1 MPRYI
6 GYGFTGT
13 ANTTVVTP
21 ALNGGVTDSKYNAGV
36 WSISDS
42 SGKEYSL
49 FTRRKQGNWLTT
61 TRGEPY
67 IFDTMF
73 GNVILQTPA
82 AAAYADESIYGHT
95 FTVNTATDNGDGSI
109 SLTAA
114 TQNAYF
120 NVDWPRT
127 HFYNGDFMVEF
138 ELTTPST
145 IVSGYKY
152 LISSGKD
159 GSNYFAWTFGLYSAS
174 GTTGNLYINV
184 TDASGSYDLNSRIV
198 AGHTLS
204 QSTTYNVRFGRIDKW
219 LIFWV
224 DDVVVE
230 IIYLAT
236 NGFGSFSTG
245 SQIYFGDPFG
255 ANSAL
260 ATIGR
265 LRITRGF
272 NQHFVNATVT
282 DDNGVSLENHTLC
295 VADNVATSISSAI
308 ACRGNIND
316 STAIQAGMYLR
327 ADGSASY
334 SPGTGAFCVRFW
346 FKAPSSTVSS
356 IHVLTNADLTNST
369 THDWVVYVSTGGLL
383 GVYDYVSAAVLAVGT
398 TDMHD
403 GAWHYCVAARDGSG
417 NVSVFVDGTREATAS
432 NSVDLG
438 NASYD
443 ILIGTGLT
451 GGEDLYLISDIELI
465 VGATPID
472 PTSSSHTVPTDY
484 VTTHANSVLHIKG
497 NWRDDGFNTSG
508 WATAVGSNDA
518 CSHFHAGIYVGTGA
532 SKTVPLPFD
541 ISGGGALLINPLTNT
556 HISTFQSTLQGVGNQ
571 VEMAGTAEAAVATS
585 ITAFGASAFSIGTD
599 ASVNTSGVGYA
610 FWAFHMPD
618 SVSESLD
625 GGTIDWIYNDTSK
638 VALGLFDRASGSA
651 TIAVDLT
658 FLGLSG
664 APCILIK
671 NLDNGVGEWYIWSSL
686 LTSGYYQA
694 LTTASA
700 ATNAGAPAGFG
711 NNTIFVAPTA
721 STLTLGNAGFVG
733 GNGTVGV
740 DRILIMVFGDSDFVA
755 TAVDPAGST
764 ASSFSFA
771 DTGFT
776 RTPASATIDIAS
788 GGTTYKHLLDRAV
801 GGNSNTGAKRRFAT
815 PYIAD
820 YVTEAGFF
828 TRDGDY
834 VTGTGLTQTTTYLPF
849 VIK

>member
-1 MPRYI
+1 MLNRPEI
-6 GYGFTGT
+6 LLP
-13 ANTTVVTP
+13 TP
-21 ALNGGVTDSKYNAGV
+21 SAGGDA
-36 WSISDS
+36 
-42 SGKEYSL
+42 
-49 FTRRKQGNWLTT
+49 
-61 TRGEPY
+61 
-67 IFDTMF
+67 DTMF
-73 GNVILQTPA
+73 GNVVLQTPA
-82 AAAYADESIYGHT
+82 TGAYADESIYQHT
-95 FTVNTATDNGDGSI
+95 FNVGTVTDNGDGSI
-109 SLTAA
+109 SITAA
-114 TQNAYF
+114 NQNAYF
-120 NVDWPRT
+120 TMDWPRG

-138 ELTTPST
+138 ELTTPTT
-145 IVSGYKY
+145 IVTGYRY
-152 LISSGKD
+152 MIASGKN
-159 GSNYFAWTFGLYSAS
+159 GSNWFAWAVGLNSAS
-174 GTTGNLYINV
+174 GTTGNLYVSIRDSAGAN
-184 TDASGSYDLNSRIV
+184 SLNRDV

-236 NGFGSFSTG
+236 NGIGGFSTESLFYLG
-245 SQIYFGDPFG
+245 SPFG
-255 ANSAL
+255 TSAL
-260 ATIGR
+260 VTFGR
-265 LRITRGF
+265 IRITRGF

-282 DDNGVSLENHTLC
+282 DENGVSLENHTLC
-295 VADNVATSISSAI
+295 VADDVATSISSAI
-308 ACRGNIND
+308 VCRGNIND

-346 FKAPSSTVSS
+346 FKAPSSTSSS
-356 IHVLTNADLTNST
+356 IHVLSNGSLTNTT
-369 THDWVVYVSTGGLL
+369 THDWVVFVSAGGLL
-383 GVYDYVSAAVLAVGT
+383 GVYDYISGGAPLAIGT

-417 NVSVFVDGTREATAS
+417 NMAVFVDGTREATGS

-443 ILIGTGLT
+443 ILIGTDPT

-532 SKTVPLPFD
+532 SKTVSLPFD
-541 ISGGGALLINPLTNT
+541 ISGGGALLINPLTST

-599 ASVNTSGVGYA
+599 ASVNTNGVGYA

-625 GGTIDWIYNDTSK
+625 GGTINWIYNDTSK

-671 NLDNGVGEWYIWSSL
+671 NLDSTDGWYIWSSL

-694 LTTASA
+694 FTAASA
-700 ATNAGAPAGFG
+700 ETNSGAAAGFG
-711 NNTIFVAPTA
+711 NNSIFVAPTA

-733 GNGTVGV
+733 ANGSFGA

-764 ASSFSFA
+764 AASPSFA

-788 GGTTYKHLLDRAV
+788 GGATNKRLLDRAV
-801 GGNSNTGAKRRFAT
+801 GGNSNTGANRVFHTASNTSFAT
-815 PYIAD
+815 G
-820 YVTEAGFF
+820 AGFF
-828 TRDGDY
+828 TGDGDY
-834 VTGTGLTQTTTYLPF
+834 VMGVGLTQTTTYLPF
-849 VIK
+849 VFK

>member
-1 MPRYI
+1 MLTSAFI
-6 GYGFTGT
+6 KYGI
-13 ANTTVVTP
+13 
-21 ALNGGVTDSKYNAGV
+21 L
-36 WSISDS
+36 S
-42 SGKEYSL
+42 SS
-49 FTRRKQGNWLTT
+49 FVGNVNN
-61 TRGEPY
+61 
-67 IFDTMF
+67 FDTMF
-73 GNVILQTPA
+73 GNVVLQTAPTGT
-82 AAAYADESIYGHT
+82 YTDESIYGHT

-145 IVSGYKY
+145 IVSGTKY
-152 LISSGKD
+152 LISSGKNA
-159 GSNYFAWTFGLYSAS
+159 SNYFAWAIRLYSVS

-184 TDASGSYDLNSRIV
+184 TDASGSYDLARAV

-230 IIYLAT
+230 YIYLGT
-236 NGFGSFSTG
+236 NGLGSFSTG

-260 ATIGR
+260 ATFGR
-265 LRITRGF
+265 IRITRGF
-272 NQHFVNATVT
+272 NQHFIDATVT
-282 DDNGVSLENHTLC
+282 DDNGVSLENRTLC

-316 STAIQAGMYLR
+316 TTAIKPGMYLR

-346 FKAPSSTVSS
+346 FKALSSTVSS
-356 IHVLTNADLTNST
+356 IQVLTNANLINTT
-369 THDWVVYVSTGGLL
+369 THAWVVFVSMTGRL
-383 GVYDYVSAAVLAVGT
+383 GVYDYVSAAVLAIGT

-417 NVSVFVDGTREATAS
+417 NISIFVDGTREATGS

-443 ILIGTGLT
+443 ILIGTDPT

-518 CSHFHAGIYVGTGA
+518 CSHFHAGIYVGNGG
-532 SKTVPLPFD
+532 SKTAPLPFD
-541 ISGGGALLINPLTNT
+541 ISGGGALLINPLTST

-599 ASVNTSGVGYA
+599 ASVNTNGVGYA

-671 NLDNGVGEWYIWSSL
+671 NLDSTAGWYIWSSL

-694 LTTASA
+694 FTAASA
-700 ATNAGAPAGFG
+700 ETNSGAAAGFG
-711 NNTIFVAPTA
+711 NNSIFVAPTA

-776 RTPASATIDIAS
+776 RTPASATIDIARS
-788 GGTTYKHLLDRAV
+788 GATNKRLLDRAV
-801 GGNSNTGAKRRFAT
+801 GGNSFKGADRVFHTASNASFAT
-815 PYIAD
+815 G
-820 YVTEAGFF
+820 AGFF

-834 VTGTGLTQTTTYLPF
+834 VTGDGLTQTTTYLPF

>member
-1 MPRYI
+1 MLTSAFI
-6 GYGFTGT
+6 KYGI
-13 ANTTVVTP
+13 
-21 ALNGGVTDSKYNAGV
+21 L
-36 WSISDS
+36 S
-42 SGKEYSL
+42 SS
-49 FTRRKQGNWLTT
+49 FVGNVNN
-61 TRGEPY
+61 
-67 IFDTMF
+67 FDTMF
-73 GNVILQTPA
+73 GNVVLQTAPTGT
-82 AAAYADESIYGHT
+82 YTDESIYGHT

-152 LISSGKD
+152 LISSGKNA
-159 GSNYFAWTFGLYSAS
+159 SNYFAWAIRLYSVS

-184 TDASGSYDLNSRIV
+184 TDASGSYDLARIV

-204 QSTTYNVRFGRIDKW
+204 QNTTYNVRFGRIDKW

-230 IIYLAT
+230 YIYLGT
-236 NGFGSFSTG
+236 NGLGSFSTG

-260 ATIGR
+260 ATFGR
-265 LRITRGF
+265 IRITRGF
-272 NQHFVNATVT
+272 NQHFIDATVT
-282 DDNGVSLENHTLC
+282 DDNGVSLENRTLC

-316 STAIQAGMYLR
+316 TTAIKPGMYLR

-346 FKAPSSTVSS
+346 FKALSSTVSS
-356 IHVLTNADLTNST
+356 IQVLTNANLINTT
-369 THDWVVYVSTGGLL
+369 THDWVVFVSMTGRL
-383 GVYDYVSAAVLAVGT
+383 GVYDYVSAAVLAIGT

-417 NVSVFVDGTREATAS
+417 NISIFVDGTREATAS

-443 ILIGTGLT
+443 MLIGTAIL
-451 GGEDLYLISDIELI
+451 GGEDLYFISDIELI

-508 WATAVGSNDA
+508 WATAVGANDA
-518 CSHFHAGIYVGTGA
+518 CAHFHAGIYVGTGSA
-532 SKTVPLPFD
+532 KNVPLPFD
-541 ISGGGALLINPLTNT
+541 ISGGGALLINPLTST
-556 HISTFQSTLQGVGNQ
+556 HVSTMWDSLRGATKELPFAAAEGTVAQGV
-571 VEMAGTAEAAVATS
+571 
-585 ITAFGASAFSIGTD
+585 TAFGSSQFSIGTD
-599 ASVNTSGVGYA
+599 AAVNSSGVGYC
-610 FWAFHMPD
+610 FWAFHLP
-618 SVSESLD
+618 SSESASLD
-625 GGTIDWIYNDTSK
+625 GGTINWIYNPTSK
-638 VALGLFDRASGSA
+638 VAFGLFDRGTGSTSGSL
-651 TIAVDLT
+651 AVDLS
-658 FLGLSG
+658 FLGLTG
-664 APCILIK
+664 APWVAVANI
-671 NLDNGVGEWYIWSSL
+671 DSTSSWYSWSSL
-686 LTSGYYQA
+686 LTSGYYQGI
-694 LTTASA
+694 
-700 ATNAGAPAGFG
+700 AGAVAESNSNAVSVFG
-711 NNTIFVAPTA
+711 NNSTTVDPT
-721 STLTLGNAGFVG
+721 STTLTLGDDPKVGGDNAGAG
-733 GNGTVGV
+733 SSRT
-740 DRILIMVFGDSDFVA
+740 LIWIMGDSDFVA
-755 TAVDPAGST
+755 TAVDPTGST

-788 GGTTYKHLLDRAV
+788 GGATNKLLLDRAV
-801 GGNSNTGAKRRFAT
+801 GGNSFKGANRVFHTASNATFAT
-815 PYIAD
+815 QG
-820 YVTEAGFF
+820 GFF
-828 TRDGDY
+828 TGDGDY
-834 VTGTGLTQTTTYLPF
+834 VTGDGLTQTTTYLPF